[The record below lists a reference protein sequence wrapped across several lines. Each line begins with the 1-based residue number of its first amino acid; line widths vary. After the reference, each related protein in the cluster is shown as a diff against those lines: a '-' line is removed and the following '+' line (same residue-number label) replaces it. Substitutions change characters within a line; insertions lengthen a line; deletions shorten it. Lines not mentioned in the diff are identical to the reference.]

1 MKRTDRFARLR
12 AEFRELALR
21 GSFVDLAVGVIV
33 GGAFGKISTSL
44 AGDVIMPA
52 IGVLLGGVDFSTFN
66 ITLPAL
72 WTGGAPV
79 QLGLG
84 NFLRTVVDFFL
95 IALCVFF
102 LVKCINALRR
112 REAAEEPPPPPA
124 PDSTALLTEI
134 RDLLKQLTVD
144 T

>member
-1 MKRTDRFARLR
+1 MRRREGRFARLR

-44 AGDVIMPA
+44 SGDIIMPA
-52 IGVLLGGVDFSTFN
+52 VGVLLGGVDFSSFN

-72 WTGGAPV
+72 WAGGDPV

-84 NFLRTVVDFFL
+84 SFIKTIVDFFL

-112 REAAEEPPPPPA
+112 REAAEEPPAPPA
-124 PDSTALLTEI
+124 PDVALLTEI

-144 T
+144 N